1 MMYNKEKS
9 KKTREFI
16 SNSKNG
22 IAVVILSLVAMFAV
36 PLLGSYLTGK
46 TQFPQTVPEWILY
59 FACALAI
66 SICSLFIYLA
76 LFNQGKMNVKDEPEY
91 IQAKELHLKNFKRQ
105 NGKDVVPIDPFK
117 WEKSQKRRKGFLQT
131 MGIFMGLLGLGLAVI
146 SWNNSQFVSATLSV
160 IMSIAFG
167 LVKMADVERM
177 WTEGWLEWELYVE
190 KQLDLEEQ
198 ESLKLQCF
206 EQDIN
211 KLSNEEQN
219 VVKSKENNGIINSTN
234 NA

>member
-22 IAVVILSLVAMFAV
+22 IAVVILSVIAMFLV
-36 PLLGSYLTGK
+36 PLLGSYLTGQS
-46 TQFPQTVPEWILY
+46 QFPQTIPEWILY

-91 IQAKELHLKNFKRQ
+91 LEAKELHLKNFKRK
-105 NGKDVVPIDPFK
+105 NGKDVIPVNPFV
-117 WEKSQKRRKGFLQT
+117 WERNQKRRKGFLQT
-131 MGIFMGLLGLGLAVI
+131 MGIFFGLLGLGLAVI
-146 SWNNSQFVSATLSV
+146 TWNTSQFVSATLSV
-160 IMSIAFG
+160 VMSIGFG

-177 WTEGWLEWELYVE
+177 WTEGWLEYELYIE
-190 KQLDLEEQ
+190 KQLNLEEQ
-198 ESLKLQCF
+198 ENKEKLELFQK
-206 EQDIN
+206 ESS
-211 KLSNEEQN
+211 KMPSPNENTLETAKN
-219 VVKSKENNGIINSTN
+219 YV
-234 NA
+234 

>member
-1 MMYNKEKS
+1 MIYNKEKS

-22 IAVVILSLVAMFAV
+22 IAVVILSVIAMFLV
-36 PLLGSYLTGK
+36 PLLGSYLTGQS
-46 TQFPQTVPEWILY
+46 QFPQTIPEWILY

-91 IQAKELHLKNFKRQ
+91 LEAKELHLKNFKRK
-105 NGKDVVPIDPFK
+105 NGKDVVPINPFV
-117 WEKSQKRRKGFLQT
+117 WERNQKRRKGLLQT
-131 MGIFMGLLGLGLAVI
+131 MGIFFGLLGLGLAVI
-146 SWNNSQFVSATLSV
+146 TWNTSQFVSATLSV
-160 IMSIAFG
+160 VMSIGFG

-177 WTEGWLEWELYVE
+177 WTEGWLEYELYIE

-198 ESLKLQCF
+198 ENKAKLEFLKK
-206 EQDIN
+206 EAN
-211 KLSNEEQN
+211 K
-219 VVKSKENNGIINSTN
+219 IPTN
-234 NA
+234 NENTLEMAKNYV

>member
-1 MMYNKEKS
+1 MKMYDKEKS

-22 IAVVILSLVAMFAV
+22 IAVVILSMVAMFLV

-46 TQFPQTVPEWILY
+46 TQFPQTIPEWILY

-76 LFNQGKMNVKDEPEY
+76 LFNQGKMNVKDEKEY
-91 IQAKELHLKNFKRQ
+91 IEAKELHLKNFKRM
-105 NGKDVVPIDPFK
+105 NGKEVVPIDPFV
-117 WEKSQKRRKGFLQT
+117 WEKKQKTRKGIYQT
-131 MGIFMGLLGLGLAVI
+131 IGIFMGLLGLGLAVI

-167 LVKMADVERM
+167 LIKMGDVERM
-177 WTEGWLEWELYVE
+177 WTEGWLEYELYVE
-190 KQLDLEEQ
+190 KKLDMEEEQ
-198 ESLKLQCF
+198 CQT
-206 EQDIN
+206 EQH
-211 KLSNEEQN
+211 SVSASE
-219 VVKSKENNGIINSTN
+219 
-234 NA
+234 

>member
-22 IAVVILSLVAMFAV
+22 IAIVILSIVAMFLV

-46 TQFPQTVPEWILY
+46 TQFPQTIPEWILY
-59 FACALAI
+59 FACAIAI

-76 LFNQGKMNVKDEPEY
+76 LFNQGKMNVKEEPEY
-91 IQAKELHLKNFKRQ
+91 IQAKELHLKNFKRM
-105 NGKDVVPIDPFK
+105 NGKEIIPIDPFK
-117 WEKSQKRRKGFLQT
+117 WERNQKRRKGFLQT
-131 MGIFMGLLGLGLAVI
+131 MGIFFGLLGLGLAVI

-160 IMSIAFG
+160 IMSIGFG

-190 KQLDLEEQ
+190 KKLDLEEQ
-198 ESLKLQCF
+198 EQLKLQCF
-206 EQDIN
+206 EQELDKI
-211 KLSNEEQN
+211 SNEEQN
-219 VVKSKENNGIINSTN
+219 IGELKENNTRINSISQ
-234 NA
+234 

>member
-22 IAVVILSLVAMFAV
+22 IAVIILSVIAMFLV
-36 PLLGSYLTGK
+36 PLLGSYLTGT

-76 LFNQGKMNVKDEPEY
+76 LFNQGKMNVKEEPEY
-91 IQAKELHLKNFKRQ
+91 LKAKELHLKNFKRM
-105 NGKDVVPIDPFK
+105 NGREVIPVNPFI
-117 WEKSQKRRKGFLQT
+117 WERNQKRRKGFLQT
-131 MGIFMGLLGLGLAVI
+131 MGIFFGLLGLGLAVI
-146 SWNNSQFVSATLSV
+146 SWNTSQFVSATLSV
-160 IMSIAFG
+160 IMSIGFG

-177 WTEGWLEWELYVE
+177 WTEGWLEYELYIE
-190 KQLDLEEQ
+190 KKLDLEEQ
-198 ESLKLQCF
+198 ESLKSQCF
-206 EQDIN
+206 EDNSIDN
-211 KLSNEEQN
+211 KEASEN
-219 VVKSKENNGIINSTN
+219 VGELKENNTETN
-234 NA
+234 V

>member
-1 MMYNKEKS
+1 MTMYNKEKS

-22 IAVVILSLVAMFAV
+22 IAVIILSMVAMLLV
-36 PLLGSYLTGK
+36 PLLGSYMTGK

-91 IQAKELHLKNFKRQ
+91 LEAKELHLKNFKRM
-105 NGKDVVPIDPFK
+105 NGKDVIPIDPFL
-117 WEKSQKRRKGFLQT
+117 WEKKQKRNKGIWQT
-131 MGIFMGLLGLGLAVI
+131 IGIFMGLLGLGLAVI
-146 SWNNSQFVSATLSV
+146 SWNNSQFISATLSV

-177 WTEGWLEWELYVE
+177 WTEGWLEYELYIE
-190 KQLDLEEQ
+190 KKLDLEEQ
-198 ESLKLQCF
+198 EKIENLNVSEDKV
-206 EQDIN
+206 N
-211 KLSNEEQN
+211 NLSTQEEN
-219 VVKSKENNGIINSTN
+219 VKISRKMLLEERV
-234 NA
+234 